1 MIDTVELAGDSGDDL
16 AGWQLPGPA
25 SRLRSE
31 AQWAW
36 IDATLAASAASYL
49 IVAGHYPIL
58 SVCEHGP
65 TTQLIDR
72 LAPLMAAANASAY
85 LAGHDHC
92 AEYLEQYG
100 FAHHG
105 VGAAHL
111 YDASTAHAAAVPSAS
126 LKWHYLPGDASST
139 KDDASRGAFAAAT
152 WDGASLRVVHYDQDG
167 AEIFA
172 APPVPP
178 RGS

>member
-1 MIDTVELAGDSGDDL
+1 VGLDRRDARGLHRL
-16 AGWQLPGPA
+16 LPDRRGPPHPV
-25 SRLRSE
+25 RLR
-31 AQWAW
+31 ARAD
-36 IDATLAASAASYL
+36 DAADRPPRAS
-49 IVAGHYPIL
+49 H
-58 SVCEHGP
+58 
-65 TTQLIDR
+65 
-72 LAPLMAAANASAY
+72 AAANASAY
-85 LAGHDHC
+85 VAGHDHC

-126 LKWHYLPGDASST
+126 LKWHYLPGDAPST

-167 AEIFA
+167 AAIFA

-178 RGS
+178 RDS